1 MASASFTEPPSQI
14 AQPYGSVEPASMIG
28 KLAPR
33 PNTSPVPASC
43 ATQKP
48 IQVCTSSDS
57 KRLRARWFG
66 VVRKC
71 RASSIPP
78 GIDSS
83 PARSDDGGPGCE
95 NSAGIMP
102 SSRTA
107 RYVSAS
113 SRTVLAS
120 RFENRSTLSIVLS
133 RLRDQTSALPF
144 GKTCANWFSGHT

>member
-102 SSRTA
+102 SSRTRA
-107 RYVSAS
+107 IRE
-113 SRTVLAS
+113 RKLAHRPRIS
-120 RFENRSTLSIVLS
+120 
-133 RLRDQTSALPF
+133 LREPLDALDRPVE
-144 GKTCANWFSGHT
+144 AA